1 MRHRLTK
8 LGLSL
13 SLTYYVSHCLL
24 CNLLQSLTVHVVPW
38 IAAYNIAG
46 ILEFISY
53 LLKNEEKKSVLML
66 DKHFI
71 QIGSMVFVSQPRH

>member
-38 IAAYNIAG
+38 ITAYNIAG
-46 ILEFISY
+46 ILKFISY
-53 LLKNEEKKSVLML
+53 LLKNEKKTVLML

-71 QIGSMVFVSQPRH
+71 QIGSMVFVSQPKH